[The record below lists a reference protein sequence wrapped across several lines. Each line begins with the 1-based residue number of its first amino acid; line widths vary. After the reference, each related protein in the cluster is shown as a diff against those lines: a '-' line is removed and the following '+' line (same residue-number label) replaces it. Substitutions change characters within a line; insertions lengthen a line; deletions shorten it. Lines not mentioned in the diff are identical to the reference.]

1 MEAIS
6 RRLWLTW
13 GAVAC
18 GATVC
23 GCRAPGLGEL
33 PLSRTFS
40 DPQFNTAPESNTAD
54 REQSLPAASSSDEPG
69 GVNLTLGD
77 QPAASSWTNNYD
89 EALAQAA
96 AGGKLI
102 LAFFTGSDF
111 CQPCMRLH
119 QEVVET
125 PEFQAWAAERF
136 VLLELDYPRRTPQPP
151 ALQEQNRQLLSNYG
165 VRAFPTV
172 LVLSAKGEAIV
183 QSRSYRGGGSE
194 VWIRG
199 LETQLAQL

>member
-18 GATVC
+18 GATAC

-40 DPQFNTAPESNTAD
+40 DPQFNTAPESNTGD
-54 REQSLPAASSSDEPG
+54 GEQSLPAASSSDEPG

-77 QPAASSWTNNYD
+77 QPAAASWTDNYE

-96 AGGKLI
+96 AGGKLVLASPAAISASPACGSIRKSLRRLSFKLGPQRDSCCLNSTI
-102 LAFFTGSDF
+102 LVGPHSLL
-111 CQPCMRLH
+111 PCRNKIDNCSATTAYVLFRQCSSCLPKARPSSKVAH
-119 QEVVET
+119 TAEEVRK
-125 PEFQAWAAERF
+125 FGFA
-136 VLLELDYPRRTPQPP
+136 
-151 ALQEQNRQLLSNYG
+151 G
-165 VRAFPTV
+165 
-172 LVLSAKGEAIV
+172 
-183 QSRSYRGGGSE
+183 
-194 VWIRG
+194 
-199 LETQLAQL
+199 